1 MNIYARNVVAIV
13 LLLPIG
19 LISQNQDNKNLELG
33 NFFISHYKRDFLRS
47 SFVNWLVLQDK
58 EGVIYVGNQEKV

>member
-13 LLLPIG
+13 LLLPTG

-33 NFFISHYKRDFLRS
+33 NFFISHYKRDLLRS
-47 SFVNWLVLQDK
+47 SFTNKPITSRSLWTLQ
-58 EGVIYVGNQEKV
+58 IYYKK

>member
-13 LLLPIG
+13 LLLPTG

-47 SFVNWLVLQDK
+47 SFTNKPITSRSLWTLQ
-58 EGVIYVGNQEKV
+58 IYYKK